1 MTLKSLNVLTKNVDF
16 SNVVLGEMLINKPN
30 LNLVVLV
37 DSSGSTTKEQENC
50 SKQFLLKLKDSLFNH
65 ESFKLAI
72 WKFDNMIIEESVK
85 EFTQDNI
92 EEIFVYDVSS
102 TYGGTD
108 LSTSMKKINKLYPDT
123 DLIIVL
129 TDGQLDLTL
138 TLHKTAKVL
147 YALTPNQYSTDSFF
161 LNLEVLAE
169 RYKVGFVHYT

>member
-1 MTLKSLNVLTKNVDF
+1 MTLKSLNVLTRNVDF

-65 ESFKLAI
+65 ESFKLAV

-92 EEIFVYDVSS
+92 EELFVYDVSS
-102 TYGGTD
+102 TFGGSD
-108 LSTSMKKINKLYPDT
+108 LSTSMQKINELYPDT

-129 TDGQLDLTL
+129 TDGCLDFIVSETS
-138 TLHKTAKVL
+138 KVL
-147 YALTPNQYSTDSFF
+147 YALISSEYSNDTF
-161 LNLEVLAE
+161 LYILEVFSKSNNVE
-169 RYKVGFVHYT
+169 FIHYTE